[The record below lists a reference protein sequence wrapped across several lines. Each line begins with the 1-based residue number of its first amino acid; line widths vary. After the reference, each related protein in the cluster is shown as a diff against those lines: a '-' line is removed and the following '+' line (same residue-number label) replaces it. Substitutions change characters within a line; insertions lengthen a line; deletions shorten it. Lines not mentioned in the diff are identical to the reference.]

1 MNAPRATL
9 LALLILAIMGA
20 AALAESPQ
28 DEIIVDRADTIRQ
41 ATPGLDAGL
50 LGSAAGIGPRVT
62 VAFANTVRHF
72 GLVDT
77 PSALQGLLAN
87 VTPRITTD
95 RANTIAHKPL
105 VAVPADLQA
114 LFGQVSDRIVFAFA
128 NSSRHVPLSYP
139 LQLIGDTTP
148 PVVTN
153 VAGAATG
160 STLEVTWTTNEFA
173 DSTVLYGT
181 QSGNYTGTVNDPL
194 FVRQHRIVV
203 TGLTAGNTYYY
214 RVRST
219 DLSGNTTTGPE
230 RSIVARSSIFLPQL
244 RHGY

>member
-1 MNAPRATL
+1 MNVPRATL
-9 LALLILAIMGA
+9 LALLILLILFTV
-20 AALAESPQ
+20 ALADSPH

-50 LGSAAGIGPRVT
+50 LGSATGIGPRVT

-72 GLVDT
+72 GLVNA
-77 PSALQGLLAN
+77 PGALQGLLAN

-95 RANTIAHKPL
+95 HANTIAHKPL
-105 VAVPADLQA
+105 VAAPADLQA
-114 LFGQVSDRIVFAFA
+114 LFTQVGDRIIFAFA
-128 NSSRHVPLSYP
+128 NTSRQVPLTYP
-139 LQLIGDTTP
+139 LPLIGDTTP

-153 VAGAATG
+153 VAAAATG
-160 STLEVTWTTNEFA
+160 GAVEITWTTNEFA

-181 QSGNYTGTVNDPL
+181 QSGNYTYTASDPL
-194 FVRQHRIVV
+194 YVRQHRIVL
-203 TGLTAGNTYYY
+203 TGLITGRTYYY

-230 RSIVARSSIFLPQL
+230 HNVVTRSSVFLPQL
-244 RHGY
+244 RRGR